1 MRYTQAHLKLP
12 DDIYQTSFWGLSYHI
27 LMGYVLGK
35 LYLKSKSLTPSIILH
50 LLINQV

>member
-1 MRYTQAHLKLP
+1 
-12 DDIYQTSFWGLSYHI
+12 
-27 LMGYVLGK
+27 MGYVLGK